1 MSLSLENKKNF
12 TESYFDNCSANGMTV
27 VTIGHAKK
35 TIEKAKINSEEI
47 TLLESLK

>member
-1 MSLSLENKKNF
+1 MEQI
-12 TESYFDNCSANGMTV
+12 DGQQ
-27 VTIGHAKK
+27 KK